1 MATFNY
7 QWSNLVIMLFK
18 QAVIAILVIM
28 IFLVDM
34 NPLRATIHP
43 PFMIQG
49 AIGPRPTN

>member
-1 MATFNY
+1 MPAFSY

-34 NPLRATIHP
+34 NPLRETIHP
-43 PFMIQG
+43 SFMIQG
-49 AIGPRPTN
+49 AIGPRPAK